1 MKINLAVLFGG
12 RSVEHEVSVISACQA
27 MASMNTAKYNMVPV
41 YMTKHSEFY
50 TGENLMDISN
60 YTDIS
65 SLLKECTECGFE
77 RGGGK
82 VQKIRQKM
90 KELGS
95 KLMNDVDIA
104 FPIAHGTYVEDGALQ
119 GYLQTLDL
127 PYVGC
132 DVLASAVGMDKYV
145 MKILLK
151 EAGFPV
157 LDCCRFSSFDLDR
170 IDKCADEVEKKFG
183 YPVIVKPINLGSS
196 VGISKASDRDGLVK
210 SIESAFEFSD
220 RILVEPAVVQ
230 LKEINCSVVGDS
242 ESAEAS
248 VCEEPVQASDE
259 DILSFEQKYVGG
271 GKSGGSKGMASLKRK
286 IPAEISQEQENTI
299 RTLAVDAFRYLG
311 CNGVTRIDFMID
323 MATDKIYI
331 NEINTIP
338 GSLAFYLWEAKGV
351 KYPAL
356 LEKMIQLA
364 LKRHRQGQKINYT
377 FDNNILSMGGSFGSK
392 GSKGSKFQRCSFPT
406 CSLPCP
412 ACLS

>member
-12 RSVEHEVSVISACQA
+12 RSVEHEVSVISAVQA
-27 MASMNTAKYNMVPV
+27 MASMNKEKYNIVPV
-41 YMTKHSEFY
+41 YMTKKSEFY
-50 TGENLMDISN
+50 TGEKLMDINN
-60 YTDIS
+60 YKDIPA
-65 SLLKECTECGFE
+65 LLKECTECVFVRSE
-77 RGGGK
+77 GK
-82 VQKIRQKM
+82 VQLIRQKM
-90 KELGS
+90 KKFGS
-95 KLMNDVDIA
+95 NLISDVDVA
-104 FPIAHGTYVEDGALQ
+104 FPIVHGTNVEDGALQ

-132 DVLASAVGMDKYV
+132 DVLSSAVGMDKYV

-196 VGISKASDRDGLVK
+196 VGISRADDRDGLVK

-220 RILVEPAVVQ
+220 RILVEPAVVK

-248 VCEEPVQASDE
+248 VCEEPVQASGE

-286 IPAEISQEQENTI
+286 IPAEISPEQENTI

-351 KYPAL
+351 KYPEL

-364 LKRHRQGQKINYT
+364 LKRHRQAQKINYT
-377 FDNNILSMGGSFGSK
+377 FDNNILSMGGSFGAK
-392 GSKGSKFQRCSFPT
+392 GSKGSKF
-406 CSLPCP
+406 
-412 ACLS
+412 